1 MKFLLYQKSGNGDC
15 THLIKDYE
23 PSSYTHSIESLTNSG
38 ILVLVSKSTYHQ
50 FSDFFEKMNFLN
62 CGNKKEKIDLYRSLK
77 FHISKGEKRPRKLI
91 FNTNNYGALKRSIS
105 AFISNRLQ
113 SESPPSLV
121 IISDDLFL
129 KLIREIQKKPD
140 QKFESPDT
148 YVKNPI
154 KKLISDTLKDP
165 LMKKLSDSYL
175 GTSVDIQLVRALILK
190 ASQSKYPVLILG
202 ESGTG
207 KEVIARLIFENSK
220 KNDKCFTVINCSALP
235 ETLIESEL
243 FGSKKG
249 SFTGSVSENK
259 GLFAASDG
267 GTIFLDEIGELSLT
281 NQAKIL
287 LAVENQTIRQI
298 GATEP
303 TEKLD
308 VRIIAATNRN
318 IDEMAMQHTFRDDL
332 LYRLDTIRIVSPALC
347 NHPEDIPILASHIW
361 AKLNTTHQ
369 LSAEFLNF
377 LKTYTWPGNV
387 RELKTTLNSI
397 RDIFGDISPNP
408 NHVEAIRVIRHENL
422 DRSVRNTGIDKSR
435 LLWLEAYDRLIS
447 VQNILRAIKIELRP
461 YINSL
466 PDRKTELKSLDTVR
480 KFLIHQIHLLE
491 DLCREPIYFSDWD
504 LFKETTRYRYLLDK
518 TLENWP
524 GSLTDMHKIWN
535 EELHHLEEDINKGI
549 HKFIWGSFDR

>member
-1 MKFLLYQKSGNGDC
+1 MKFLLYQKSGNGEC

-23 PSSYTHSIESLTNSG
+23 PSSYTHSIENLTNSG
-38 ILVLVSKSTYHQ
+38 MLVLVAKSNYHL
-50 FSDFFEKMNFLN
+50 FSDVFEKMGFLN
-62 CGNKKEKIDLYRSLK
+62 CGNKKEKVDLYRSLK
-77 FHISKGEKRPRKLI
+77 FHTSKDEKRPRKLI
-91 FNTNNYGALKRSIS
+91 FNTNSSGALKRSIS
-105 AFISNRLQ
+105 AFILNRLQ
-113 SESPPSLV
+113 SDSPASLV
-121 IISDDLFL
+121 IISDDLFMQ
-129 KLIREIQKKPD
+129 LIREIQKKPD
-140 QKFESPDT
+140 QRFESAET

-165 LMKKLSDSYL
+165 LMRKLSESYL
-175 GTSVDIQLVRALILK
+175 GNSVDVQLVRALILK
-190 ASQSKYPVLILG
+190 ASQSKFPVLILG

-207 KEVIARLIFENSK
+207 KEVIARLIFENSQVNK
-220 KNDKCFTVINCSALP
+220 KCFTIINCSALP
-235 ETLIESEL
+235 EALIESEL

-249 SFTGSVSENK
+249 SYTGSVSENK
-259 GLFAASDG
+259 GLFAASNG

-298 GATEP
+298 GSTIP

-308 VRIIAATNRN
+308 IRIIAATNRN

-347 NHPEDIPILASHIW
+347 NHPDDIPILASHIW
-361 AKLNTTHQ
+361 SRLNTTHQ
-369 LSAEFLNF
+369 LSTEFLNY
-377 LKTYTWPGNV
+377 LKTYSWPGNV

-397 RDIFGDISPNP
+397 RDIFGDILPNP

-422 DRSVRNTGIDKSR
+422 DRSNRKSGVDKSR
-435 LLWLEAYDRLIS
+435 LIWLEAYDRLIS

-461 YINSL
+461 YINSIASK
-466 PDRKTELKSLDTVR
+466 KTDSNSLDTIR
-480 KFLIHQIHLLE
+480 TFLVHQIQTLE
-491 DLCREPIYFSDWD
+491 ELCREPIYFNDWD

-524 GSLTDMHKIWN
+524 GSLSDMHKIWN
-535 EELHHLEEDINKGI
+535 EELYHLEEDINKGI
-549 HKFIWGSFDR
+549 HKFVWGSIDR